1 MRFPRIN
8 RKSILLYLSI
18 MGPGI
23 ITATADND
31 AGGIATYSVVGASYG
46 YEMLWMLFLITFSL
60 GVVQE
65 MCARMGAVTGKGLS
79 DLIRENFGVR
89 WTTFAMLVLLLAN
102 FATTV
107 ADFAGIAAGLEIFGV
122 SRYISVPLAALMVWG
137 LVVRGSYRFA
147 ERIFLLFA
155 LFQGAYVLAGLV
167 TPQDWGLALRSLV
180 VPSFRLE
187 ANFVLLFIAT
197 IGTTITPWMQFYL
210 QSSVVDKGI
219 TTSEYRYERLDV
231 LVGAFVTDFVSF
243 FIIITTAATLHK
255 AGIAIETAQD
265 AARALEPLAGA
276 YSQQLFAAGLF
287 GASMLAASIVPLST
301 SYAICEA
308 FGWESGVGKS
318 LDQAPAFYVLYTAL
332 IVTGAGLVLVP
343 DLSLIRVM
351 LVSQSINGLL
361 LPVVLIFMLLLV
373 NNHRIMGNYVNGP
386 VYNLIAWATTLAII
400 ILTVILMVSSAFPGL
415 LR

>member
-1 MRFPRIN
+1 
-8 RKSILLYLSI
+8 
-18 MGPGI
+18 
-23 ITATADND
+23 
-31 AGGIATYSVVGASYG
+31 
-46 YEMLWMLFLITFSL
+46 
-60 GVVQE
+60 
-65 MCARMGAVTGKGLS
+65 
-79 DLIRENFGVR
+79 
-89 WTTFAMLVLLLAN
+89 
-102 FATTV
+102 
-107 ADFAGIAAGLEIFGV
+107 
-122 SRYISVPLAALMVWG
+122 
-137 LVVRGSYRFA
+137 
-147 ERIFLLFA
+147 
-155 LFQGAYVLAGLV
+155 
-167 TPQDWGLALRSLV
+167 

-219 TTSEYRYERLDV
+219 TASEYKYERLDV

-308 FGWESGVGKS
+308 FGWESGIGKS

-343 DLSLIRVM
+343 DLSLVRVM
-351 LVSQSINGLL
+351 LISQSINGLL
-361 LPVVLIFMLLLV
+361 IPVVLIFMLLLV
-373 NNHRIMGNYVNGP
+373 NNRRIMGNYVNGP
-386 VYNLIAWATTLAII
+386 VYNLIAWATTVAII
-400 ILTVILMVSSAFPGL
+400 ILTGILVISSAFPGPL
-415 LR
+415 W

>member
-8 RKSILLYLSI
+8 RKAILLYLTI

-31 AGGIATYSVVGASYG
+31 AGGITTYSVVGASYG

-107 ADFAGIAAGLEIFGV
+107 AEFAGIAAGLEIFGV

-167 TPQDWGLALRSLV
+167 TPQDWGLALRSLA

-219 TTSEYRYERLDV
+219 TASQYRYERLDV
-231 LVGAFVTDFVSF
+231 LLGVPLDPETRDLLAEMREEHLENIDACNRRAEELSAPPSPPYREFPFASLREAHDRLYYGAWR
-243 FIIITTAATLHK
+243 
-255 AGIAIETAQD
+255 G
-265 AARALEPLAGA
+265 P
-276 YSQQLFAAGLF
+276 
-287 GASMLAASIVPLST
+287 AASIRDIQRAYFQLGRYLGVLADEVQRARSLEAR
-301 SYAICEA
+301 SY
-308 FGWESGVGKS
+308 
-318 LDQAPAFYVLYTAL
+318 
-332 IVTGAGLVLVP
+332 
-343 DLSLIRVM
+343 
-351 LVSQSINGLL
+351 
-361 LPVVLIFMLLLV
+361 
-373 NNHRIMGNYVNGP
+373 
-386 VYNLIAWATTLAII
+386 
-400 ILTVILMVSSAFPGL
+400 LT
-415 LR
+415 